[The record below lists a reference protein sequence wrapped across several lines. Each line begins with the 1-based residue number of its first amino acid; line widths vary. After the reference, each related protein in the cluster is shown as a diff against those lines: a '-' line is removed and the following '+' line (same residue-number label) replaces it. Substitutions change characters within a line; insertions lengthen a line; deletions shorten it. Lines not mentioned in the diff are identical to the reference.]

1 MIVSVLAVNIFVARL
16 VVIPSNITQSIC
28 NKGSIVVVAVSVLLP
43 LLLWLVLLLLLLLL
57 LLLDDNRANLSMS
70 QCSLTASIA
79 LDLFSAQN

>member
-1 MIVSVLAVNIFVARL
+1 MIVSVLVINIFVARL

-43 LLLWLVLLLLLLLL
+43 LLLWLVLLLL
-57 LLLDDNRANLSMS
+57 DDNRANLSMS
-70 QCSLTASIA
+70 QCSLTASVA

>member
-1 MIVSVLAVNIFVARL
+1 MIVSVLVINIFVARL

-43 LLLWLVLLLLLLLL
+43 LLLWLVLLLLLL
-57 LLLDDNRANLSMS
+57 DDNRANLSMS

-79 LDLFSAQN
+79 LDILSAQ